1 MINKDG
7 ERLPTDMQIEVT
19 GLQSASV
26 YQNEKTESSLTE
38 FYSSLV
44 LAKYRKLGYCA
55 LQV

>member
-44 LAKYRKLGYCA
+44 LAKFRKLGYSA